1 MVELDS
7 DGWPV
12 GEKRY
17 NCDQC
22 PNSKDGKPDG
32 VKCKRKKR
40 VGIGFCRDLAALL
53 ASKNDK
59 ATGSAQQ

>member
-1 MVELDS
+1 MSNPQVGS

-17 NCDQC
+17 NCDNC
-22 PNSKDGKPDG
+22 PLSKDGKPDG
-32 VKCKRKKR
+32 VKCLRKKR

-53 ASKNDK
+53 ASKGGN
-59 ATGSAQQ
+59 

>member
-17 NCDQC
+17 NCDNC

-32 VKCKRKKR
+32 VNCKRKKR
-40 VGIGFCRDLAALL
+40 VGIGFCRDFPKDPVL
-53 ASKNDK
+53 KGGN
-59 ATGSAQQ
+59 